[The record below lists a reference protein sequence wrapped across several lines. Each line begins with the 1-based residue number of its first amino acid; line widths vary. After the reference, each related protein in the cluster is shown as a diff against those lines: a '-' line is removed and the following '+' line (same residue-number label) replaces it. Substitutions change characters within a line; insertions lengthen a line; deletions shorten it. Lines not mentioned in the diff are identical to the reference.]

1 MHNKR
6 LSAHTFTMES
16 QGLLKERTIEFLK
29 FLHQNAAMG
38 RHTLRRVTDEMSE
51 SNLKTE
57 LLEQIKGYD
66 EIGLELSRRLAEL
79 GSEPD
84 DICKM
89 TKKCAAIM
97 IKMQVGEE
105 TSVRKIAKM
114 VIEGNTKGVI
124 EATEK
129 LNCFEDL
136 DSSDREVAK
145 RYLDM
150 VEKNTNSLK
159 RFL

>member
-1 MHNKR
+1 
-6 LSAHTFTMES
+6 MES

-29 FLHQNAAMG
+29 FMHQNAAMG
-38 RHTLRRVTDEMSE
+38 RHTLRRVTDEMSD

-66 EIGLELSRRLAEL
+66 DIGLEMSRRLNEL

-84 DICKM
+84 DISKM
-89 TKKCAAIM
+89 MKKCAAVM
-97 IKMQVGEE
+97 IKLKVGEE
-105 TSVRKIAKM
+105 TAERQVAKM
-114 VIEGNTKGVI
+114 VIEGNTKGII

-136 DSSDREVAK
+136 DSSDREIAK

-150 VEKNTNSLK
+150 VEKNIDSLK